1 MRIDHPLLISSSPSV
16 PLTLCHPSPT
26 TAGLMGSLPPVQ
38 VGGLL
43 KGPDCSEALSTEGL
57 PTQHTLPAHQLC
69 LQ

>member
-1 MRIDHPLLISSSPSV
+1 MRIDRPLLISSSPSV

-26 TAGLMGSLPPVQ
+26 AGLMGSLPPVQ

-43 KGPDCSEALSTEGL
+43 KGPYCSEALSTEGL
-57 PTQHTLPAHQLC
+57 PTQHTLPARQLC